1 MNDWLDDNYQ
11 RWIDEQQRTI
21 EALNSCIN
29 GPDSTTTENLT
40 IVDRL
45 EKRIQELETKFGTP
59 IAVIERADNEDGF
72 VFKELDGRMKFLHIG
87 DLVYATPPNL

>member
-11 RWIDEQQRTI
+11 RLIDEQQRTI

-72 VFKELDGRMKFLHIG
+72 VFKELDGRMKFLRIG

>member
-1 MNDWLDDNYQ
+1 MNDWLVTKYLGQ
-11 RWIDEQQRTI
+11 IDEQLRTI
-21 EALNSCIN
+21 KALNSCIN

-45 EKRIQELETKFGTP
+45 EKRIQELESKFGAP

-72 VFKELDGRMKFLHIG
+72 VFKELDGRMRFLRIG